1 VASTVSGG
9 DLGTIIKMC
18 ANTVKVMDVDRFNIK
33 VEGVI
38 WLEVNVVVVQKTRV
52 VDIERGVRGRIIDEY
67 IMVGNKR
74 DGVEIDSM
82 DPKFMRLE
90 EI

>member
-1 VASTVSGG
+1 MSGG

-18 ANTVKVMDVDRFNIK
+18 ANTVKVMGVDGLNIK

-38 WLEVNVVVVQKTRV
+38 WMEVNVVVVQKTRV
-52 VDIERGVRGRIIDEY
+52 VDIERGVRERIIDEY

-82 DPKFMRLE
+82 DLKFMRLE
-90 EI
+90 EM